1 MYIYRMQCRQCLHF
15 DGALYAFDG
24 TLYTFDGALYA
35 FDEAP
40 TDQVVLED
48 ALI

>member
-1 MYIYRMQCRQCLHF
+1 MQCRQCLHF